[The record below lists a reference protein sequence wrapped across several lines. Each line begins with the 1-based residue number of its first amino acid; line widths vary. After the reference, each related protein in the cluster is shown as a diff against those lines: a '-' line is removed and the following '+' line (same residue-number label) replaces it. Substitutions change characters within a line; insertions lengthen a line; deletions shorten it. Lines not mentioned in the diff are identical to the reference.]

1 MNEVLNFVNE
11 KTKVLLIVRENQ
23 LEIEGKNICPLNQQE
38 IASLVP
44 CGKLKVNQIIREL
57 VEEGYV
63 EMVHAKGR
71 YFITNKGYELLEKMS
86 LDEKWERED
95 KMKSSTTLYI
105 CVKTK
110 KHLPQGLSAG
120 CVTNDG

>member
-44 CGKLKVNQIIREL
+44 CGKLKVNKIIREL

-86 LDEKWERED
+86 LDEKWKRED
-95 KMKSSTTLYI
+95 KMNAVINKLD
-105 CVKTK
+105 TK
-110 KHLPQGLSAG
+110 R
-120 CVTNDG
+120 

>member
-11 KTKVLLIVRENQ
+11 KTKVLLVIRENQ

-44 CGKLKVNQIIREL
+44 CGKLKVNQIIKEL
-57 VEEGYV
+57 VEEEYI

-71 YFITNKGYELLEKMS
+71 YFITNRGHELLEKMS
-86 LDEKWERED
+86 LDEKWKRED
-95 KMKSSTTLYI
+95 KINAVIKNWIQEVSYE
-105 CVKTK
+105 
-110 KHLPQGLSAG
+110 
-120 CVTNDG
+120 

>member
-11 KTKVLLIVRENQ
+11 RTKVLLIFNENQ
-23 LEIEGKNICPLNQQE
+23 LEIDGKSICPLNQQK

-44 CGKLKVNQIIREL
+44 CGKLKVNQIIKDL
-57 VEEGYV
+57 IEEGYV

-86 LDEKWERED
+86 L
-95 KMKSSTTLYI
+95 Y
-105 CVKTK
+105 
-110 KHLPQGLSAG
+110 
-120 CVTNDG
+120 ND

>member
-1 MNEVLNFVNE
+1 MGGTLCKIGSPLLSFLLCSLC
-11 KTKVLLIVRENQ
+11 TPLQVLLIVRENQ

-86 LDEKWERED
+86 LDEK
-95 KMKSSTTLYI
+95 
-105 CVKTK
+105 
-110 KHLPQGLSAG
+110 
-120 CVTNDG
+120 